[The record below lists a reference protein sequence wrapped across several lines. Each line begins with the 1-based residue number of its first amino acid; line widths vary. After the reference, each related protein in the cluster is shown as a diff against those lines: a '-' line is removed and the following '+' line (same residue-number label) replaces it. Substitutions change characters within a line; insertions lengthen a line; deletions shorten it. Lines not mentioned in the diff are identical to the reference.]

1 MPFEL
6 ILILVVVS
14 FSFWVK
20 AIAGFGGPLIAI
32 PILAPFLGVE
42 AAVVAVVIPNLVA
55 NLMML
60 WSNRHAASPN
70 RRLLVRLIGAG
81 ALGTIF
87 GTVLL
92 TRLDDR
98 IMSIALALTVVMYIV
113 ASLARP
119 EFKVSRETGMKLAAP
134 VGVVGG
140 VLHGATGN
148 SGTVFGS
155 FYHSLDL
162 PRDEFVFALTVT
174 FLGFGALQIATL
186 AQLGRF
192 TTEALG
198 PALLAIL
205 PVLVVIPLGEAVS
218 RRLNPQAFGRVVLAL
233 LAFSAVALVVS
244 AVS

>member
-1 MPFEL
+1 MSVEL
-6 ILILVVVS
+6 VLILVVVA

-20 AIAGFGGPLIAI
+20 GVAGFGGPLIAI
-32 PILAPFLGVE
+32 PLLAPFIGVE
-42 AAVVAVVIPNLVA
+42 AAVVAVVIPNLIA

-60 WSNRHAASPN
+60 WTNRHAAAPN
-70 RRLLVRLIGAG
+70 RKLLMRLIGAG
-81 ALGTIF
+81 AIGAVG

-98 IMSIALALTVVMYIV
+98 ILSLVLAATVLMYIV

-119 EFKVSRETGMKLAAP
+119 EFSLSRERGMRLAAP
-134 VGVVGG
+134 IGLAGG
-140 VLHGATGN
+140 FLHGATGN

-155 FYHSLDL
+155 YYHSLNL

-174 FLGFGALQIATL
+174 FLGFGTLQIATL

-192 TTEALG
+192 AGPQLTQALV
-198 PALLAIL
+198 AIL
-205 PVLVVIPLGEAVS
+205 PVLVVVPLGEAVS
-218 RRLNPQAFGRVVLAL
+218 RRLKAAVFGRIVLAL
-233 LAFSAVALVVS
+233 LAFSAVALVYS